1 MARQRTLP
9 LLCLTSA
16 SRHSLNEVLT
26 MEFKFL
32 FFILIL
38 TGGFYA
44 YAEEPNIVSEPIYGG
59 IFAANTIGTANIDH
73 AGGATDHDKSCSCS
87 CSAQGI
93 LLRECGDETE
103 NLGNYGNIKNCNKQ
117 KESHPQCN

>member
-1 MARQRTLP
+1 MKF
-9 LLCLTSA
+9 
-16 SRHSLNEVLT
+16 N
-26 MEFKFL
+26 FL

-59 IFAANTIGTANIDH
+59 IFVANTIGTANIGQI
-73 AGGATDHDKSCSCS
+73 GGAADHDKSCSCW

-103 NLGNYGNIKNCNKQ
+103 NLGNYGNIKNCNIH

>member
-1 MARQRTLP
+1 MKF
-9 LLCLTSA
+9 
-16 SRHSLNEVLT
+16 N
-26 MEFKFL
+26 FL

-59 IFAANTIGTANIDH
+59 IFVANTIGTANIGQI
-73 AGGATDHDKSCSCS
+73 GGAADHDESCSCW

-103 NLGNYGNIKNCNKQ
+103 NLGNYGNIKNCNIH